1 MLKYIITLV
10 FLVGVLEARSQNRS
24 SFLNAVFSPVQKCEI
39 VEVKVID
46 PFFLNKLDSLIDS
59 NMKDSLFR
67 SLGVV
72 KVFLGRR
79 GYKFSDTTRYR
90 FCLGIIWNSVLNRVT
105 DNDALFPDYYF
116 IRKNKLVKIYT
127 RDFKDYLEP
136 NFSMRSKKKLIR
148 LERKYS
154 PRPKPIKVVL
164 GGKKQK
170 GYLDPND
177 IFIHGPELIVRY
189 PEGRA
194 PFTVIRKY

>member
-10 FLVGVLEARSQNRS
+10 FLVGVLEANSQNRS
-24 SFLNAVFSPVQKCEI
+24 SFLTAVFRPVQKCEI

-59 NMKDSLFR
+59 NMKNDLFR

-72 KVFLGRR
+72 KVFLEKR

-90 FCLGIIWNSVLNRVT
+90 FCLSIIWNSVLNRIT
-105 DNDALFPDYYF
+105 DTNAQFPDYYF
-116 IRKNKLVKIYT
+116 IRKNKLIEIYS
-127 RDFKDYLEP
+127 RDYDEYLDQ
-136 NFSMRSKKKLIR
+136 NFSMRSKKKFVR
-148 LERKYS
+148 LEWKYS

-164 GGKKQK
+164 GGRKQK
-170 GYLDPND
+170 GYYDPND
-177 IFIHGPELIVRY
+177 MFFHGPELIVSY

-194 PFTVIRKY
+194 PFTIIRKY